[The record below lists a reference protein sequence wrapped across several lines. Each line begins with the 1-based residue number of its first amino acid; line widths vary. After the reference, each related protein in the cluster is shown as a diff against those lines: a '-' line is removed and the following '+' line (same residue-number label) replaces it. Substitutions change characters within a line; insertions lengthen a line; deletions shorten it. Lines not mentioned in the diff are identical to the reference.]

1 MDIEHFNRTRQQPT
15 RALGQS
21 ERHVPPVPIR
31 MAERSSRLG
40 GQKVNCTHTATRIA
54 IKTHQIFTTRNVTK
68 IHTIDSTRIETR
80 KSPNLISFNRYIDSN
95 FHSKAV

>member
-1 MDIEHFNRTRQQPT
+1 MDIERQQPT

-40 GQKVNCTHTATRIA
+40 SQKVTSTHTATRLA
-54 IKTHQIFTTRNVTK
+54 IKNRQIFTTRNVTK
-68 IHTIDSTRIETR
+68 INAIDSTRIETR
-80 KSPNLISFNRYIDSN
+80 KSPNRIIFNSYIASN